1 MKELVFSQICGLD
14 RSFVFHM
21 APCCFFAY
29 PPCSTVPGTRKE
41 CKCSQKRSIV
51 SIPSKIHRFGESRS
65 YSRKQSK
72 HDMVGNLRMGGGVPK
87 VPYKAP
93 GQQNYEFI
101 DIFNRF
107 YRERIIYIGQEI
119 DEDQANQIIAILL
132 FLQSEDDQAEVQLYI
147 NCPGGFVLPGLAVY
161 DCMCSVRYPI
171 VTVNLGMA
179 ASMGAFLAA
188 AGTPGRRFAL
198 PNSRYLIQQPLA
210 PDNIKGQA
218 KDIEIEAIHILKQRE
233 ILFESY
239 AKFSKQPVERI
250 RNDLRRDLYLTAY
263 EAREYGLVDKVLTPR
278 PKGLVTKTTG
288 VGEPIL

>member
-1 MKELVFSQICGLD
+1 MSSCL
-14 RSFVFHM
+14 FV
-21 APCCFFAY
+21 Y
-29 PPCSTVPGTRKE
+29 PFGWKVSATKHCIHVKKQRVRIGNFGRLGVLWNETRK
-41 CKCSQKRSIV
+41 CATSGNIV
-51 SIPSKIHRFGESRS
+51 
-65 YSRKQSK
+65 
-72 HDMVGNLRMGGGVPK
+72 MGGGVPK

-107 YRERIIYIGQEI
+107 YRERIIYVGQEI

-132 FLQSEDDQAEVQLYI
+132 FLQSENDQAEVQMYI
-147 NCPGGFVLPGLAVY
+147 NCPGGFVIPGLAVY

-198 PNSRYLIQQPLA
+198 PNSRYLLQQPLA

-218 KDIEIEAIHILKQRE
+218 TDIQIEAIHILRQKE
-233 ILFESY
+233 MLFENY
-239 AKFSKQPVERI
+239 AKFTKQPIERI

-278 PKGLVTKTTG
+278 PKGLVTKSTG

>member
-1 MKELVFSQICGLD
+1 MFCLFCLPFTVNRLLPTLECNHFSKQRLVLNRGKYRQ
-14 RSFVFHM
+14 FVE
-21 APCCFFAY
+21 
-29 PPCSTVPGTRKE
+29 SL
-41 CKCSQKRSIV
+41 SSWKRHH
-51 SIPSKIHRFGESRS
+51 K
-65 YSRKQSK
+65 YATL
-72 HDMVGNLRMGGGVPK
+72 GNIAMGGGVPK

-132 FLQSEDDQAEVQLYI
+132 FLQSEDDQAEVQMYI
-147 NCPGGFVLPGLAVY
+147 NCPGGFVTPGLAVY

-198 PNSRYLIQQPLA
+198 PNSRYLLQQPLA

-218 KDIEIEAIHILKQRE
+218 KDIEIEAIQILRQRDM
-233 ILFESY
+233 LFESY
-239 AKFSKQPVERI
+239 AKFSKQSIEKI
-250 RNDLRRDLYLTAY
+250 KQDSQRDLYLTAY

-278 PKGLVTKTTG
+278 PKGLVMKSTG